1 MVKNFK
7 HHCAEIVQCLCCG
20 LFLCP
25 EQRGRG
31 RGRGVDKKEEVHV
44 NYAFC
49 CSKYYFFFLLS

>member
-31 RGRGVDKKEEVHV
+31 RGRGVDKKEE
-44 NYAFC
+44 AKC
-49 CSKYYFFFLLS
+49 KLRLLLKY